1 MSVKQRKKKLN
12 EFKQLLNSY
21 PGSSGEEEDFLNDF
35 DDDSFVLLLRVLKLH
50 NYVLPY
56 SL

>member
-21 PGSSGEEEDFLNDF
+21 PGSSGEEGDFLNDF
-35 DDDSFVLLLRVLKLH
+35 DDDPFVLLLRVLKLH